1 LVTSKAWLAIV
12 LVHAVQVGA
21 ARSTRELWSEA
32 LQLAQQSVRL
42 DSRSQLAFVAFAFV
56 NAFAGNHDA
65 AIEAGEHAI
74 KLNVHESTARFT
86 LGQCYFMAGDHV
98 RALELYSAAIQL
110 SPNNPDAYHWAAM
123 SAFSQFLLGNYD
135 SALSWA
141 RKALYGNAGHLQVLG
156 VRAAALA
163 ELGRSEEAVTA
174 AKEFMAHAPG
184 LTVERYVP
192 PRQGSS

>member
-98 RALELYSAAIQL
+98 RALELYSEAIQL
-110 SPNNPDAYHWAAM
+110 SPNNPDDYHWAAM
-123 SAFSQFLLGNYD
+123 SAFGQFLLGNYD
-135 SALSWA
+135 SARSWV